1 LANNSPVNSWRVVTV
16 SSSLPAGRVAADA
29 LQATERGR
37 ASVVPGGPLVQF
49 ALGSSRFVPTPL
61 APPVL
66 ARMLKR

>member
-1 LANNSPVNSWRVVTV
+1 
-16 SSSLPAGRVAADA
+16 
-29 LQATERGR
+29 LQAAERGR

-61 APPVL
+61 VLPVL